1 MIDLHLHYIVDDK
14 LNKQSVIIPYDEW
27 KEIVEA
33 MEELED
39 IQAYDKAKAL
49 NDEVI
54 PFEMAVSEINGGHSK

>member
-1 MIDLHLHYIVDDK
+1 MIDLHPHYIVDDK

-27 KEIVEA
+27 EKIVEA
-33 MEELED
+33 MEELEN

-54 PFEMAVSEINGGHSK
+54 LKEA